1 MARPSAVARLAII
14 GEDQWGLV
22 TRRQAQEVGIAR
34 ATLDRLVTNS
44 LLERVDR
51 GVYRLAGAPVPDHM
65 ELRAAWL
72 GLDPGVLRW
81 QRPREDGVVSHR
93 SAAAIYEV
101 GDLPADRHEFTFTT
115 RRQSR
120 RPDLRF
126 HLGAPDLAP
135 WVEVRGGLPV
145 TRPSRIASDLLLDYE
160 VPESVAHIIIDS
172 IRAGYEQPVGFAG
185 ALAPHAAKFRWLKP
199 GDGLGL
205 LGWLLALT
213 GDREADAWMEQARA
227 QVARPR
233 VPAIV
238 TQVKAPA

>member
-1 MARPSAVARLAII
+1 MARPSAIARLAII
-14 GEDQWGLV
+14 GEDQWGLL
-22 TRRQAQEVGIAR
+22 TRRQAQDVGIAR
-34 ATLDRLVTNS
+34 ATLERLVANS

-81 QRPREDGVVSHR
+81 QRTRQDGVVSHR
-93 SAAAIYEV
+93 SAAAIYGV

-120 RPDLRF
+120 RQNLRF
-126 HLGAPDLAP
+126 HVRAPGVGP

-160 VPESVAHIIIDS
+160 VPESVAHVIGDS
-172 IRAGYEQPVGFAG
+172 IRAGYEHPSAFAG
-185 ALAPHAAKFRWLKP
+185 ALAPHAAKFRWLRA

-205 LGWLLALT
+205 LGWLLGLI
-213 GDREADAWMEQARA
+213 GGRESDAWMEQARA

-233 VPAIV
+233 VPAV
-238 TQVKAPA
+238 VREVKAPA